1 VREHD
6 REQLLV
12 LFSLEQGEDYLARA
26 ALAVARLSGGVG
38 ARARRGSEV
47 IEAGVGAPHE
57 FHLELEGCEL
67 WVRSDEP
74 LDPEGERLVAFGMTL
89 LARGLTTLAR
99 LDRSPRELE
108 RRLDRSCLGPRERE
122 LAKLLLSGAST
133 KEIAAQMQLTESSV
147 RTYVKRILGKVGV
160 RSRLQLAAHLK
171 AL

>member
-1 VREHD
+1 LKEHD

-12 LFSLEQGEDYLARA
+12 LFSLEQGEGYLARA

-47 IEAGVGAPHE
+47 IEAGAAAPHE
-57 FHLELEGCEL
+57 FHLQIDGCDL

-74 LDPEGERLVAFGMTL
+74 LDPEAERLVAFGMAL
-89 LARGLTTLAR
+89 LTRGLSTLAR
-99 LDRSPRELE
+99 LDQSPRELE
-108 RRLDRSCLGPRERE
+108 RRLDRTSLGPRERE
-122 LAKLLLSGAST
+122 LAKLVLSGAST

-160 RSRLQLAAHLK
+160 RSRLQLSAHLK